1 MSKIDFVP
9 EAEALREEM
18 VAVRRDLHM
27 HPETAFEEV
36 RTAGI
41 VAQTLSSLGLE
52 VQTGVGKTGVVA
64 MLDGSDDGPTVLVRA
79 DMDALPIEEANK
91 VDYVS
96 QTAGKMHACGHDAH
110 TAIGLAVAKM
120 LTKHKDRIH
129 GRVKFVFQPAEEI
142 ARGAQAMIE
151 DGALANPRPD
161 VSLGLHVWN
170 TLPLGRLGVADGP
183 TMAGSSLWTATL
195 TGKGAH
201 GAAPHLGIDP
211 VVCAAHIITALQTIV
226 SRNVD
231 PMDTAVV
238 SATQVH
244 AGDTHNVIPQ
254 TAVLTG
260 TMRSF
265 KTEVRDLVTQ
275 RMDEIIRGVAASFG
289 CEADFQIEHRTGPV
303 VNHADVG
310 NRLRPLFSDIVG
322 ADNLDL
328 TTRAM
333 GGEDMSFFMTDVP
346 GMYFFVGSANE
357 ARGLNYGHHHPQFDI
372 DEDVLPLGAALL
384 ATAVAEYVIP
394 G

>member
-1 MSKIDFVP
+1 
-9 EAEALREEM
+9 
-18 VAVRRDLHM
+18 
-27 HPETAFEEV
+27 
-36 RTAGI
+36 
-41 VAQTLSSLGLE
+41 
-52 VQTGVGKTGVVA
+52 
-64 MLDGSDDGPTVLVRA
+64 
-79 DMDALPIEEANK
+79 
-91 VDYVS
+91 
-96 QTAGKMHACGHDAH
+96 
-110 TAIGLAVAKM
+110 
-120 LTKHKDRIH
+120 
-129 GRVKFVFQPAEEI
+129 
-142 ARGAQAMIE
+142 
-151 DGALANPRPD
+151 
-161 VSLGLHVWN
+161 HVWN

-328 TTRAM
+328 TTRTM

>member
-18 VAVRRDLHM
+18 VSVRRDLHM

-79 DMDALPIEEANK
+79 DMDALPIDEANK

-120 LTKHKDRIH
+120 LIKHKDRIH

-328 TTRAM
+328 TTRTM

>member
-79 DMDALPIEEANK
+79 DMDALPIDEANK

-328 TTRAM
+328 TTRTM

>member
-9 EAEALREEM
+9 GAEALREEM

-328 TTRAM
+328 TTRTM

>member
-18 VAVRRDLHM
+18 VSVRRDLHM

-328 TTRAM
+328 TTRTM

>member
-96 QTAGKMHACGHDAH
+96 QTANKMHACGHDAH

-328 TTRAM
+328 TTRTM

>member
-18 VAVRRDLHM
+18 IAVRRDLHM

-41 VAQTLSSLGLE
+41 VAETLSSLGLE

-79 DMDALPIEEANK
+79 DMDALPIVEANQA
-91 VDYVS
+91 DYVS

-120 LTKHKDRIH
+120 LTKHRDQIH

-142 ARGAQAMIE
+142 ASGALAMIE

-170 TLPLGRLGVADGP
+170 SLPVGKLGVADGP
-183 TMAGSSLWTATL
+183 TMAGSSLWSATI
-195 TGKGAH
+195 TGKGSH

-211 VVCAAHIITALQTIV
+211 VVCAAHIITALQSIV
-226 SRNVD
+226 ARNVD

-254 TAVLTG
+254 TATLTG
-260 TMRSF
+260 TMRAF
-265 KTEVRDLVTQ
+265 KTEVRDLVTK
-275 RMDEIIRGVAASFG
+275 RMDAIIHGVAASLG
-289 CEADFQIEHRTGPV
+289 CEAEFHIEHRTGPV

-310 NRLRPLFSDIVG
+310 SRLRPLFSNIVG
-322 ADNLDL
+322 PDNLDL
-328 TTRAM
+328 TTRTM

-346 GMYFFVGSANE
+346 GMFFFVGSANE

-372 DEDVLPLGAALL
+372 DEDALPLGAALL
-384 ATAVAEYVIP
+384 ATAVAEYVISK
-394 G
+394 